1 MRGYFFT
8 LFKRQLQRGMV
19 YLMALTGNSG
29 GKPGS
34 GIKVSTW
41 WPMPGM
47 VLLGI
52 DYQYCKGC
60 LRCTHI
66 CKFGALVPAKE
77 AEQDMDAITVK
88 LKALK

>member
-1 MRGYFFT
+1 
-8 LFKRQLQRGMV
+8 
-19 YLMALTGNSG
+19 
-29 GKPGS
+29 
-34 GIKVSTW
+34 
-41 WPMPGM
+41 M

-77 AEQDMDAITVK
+77 AEHDMDKITAK
-88 LKALK
+88 HKFLK